1 MVITMTYGVSQYF
14 KSGRFGTIAVIDVFS
29 YCFSSQ
35 LFLCQILYSY
45 ILNLFRQYHLGY
57 RNGMC
62 MFSAGLGM
70 MLGIVYRNVH
80 AHHQTRDS
88 LLYR

>member
-35 LFLCQILYSY
+35 LFLCHILYSY
-45 ILNLFRQYHLGY
+45 ILILFRQYHLGY

-62 MFSAGLGM
+62 IFSAGLGM
-70 MLGIVYRNVH
+70 MLGIVYCNVH

-88 LLYR
+88 LSYR

>member
-1 MVITMTYGVSQYF
+1 MVITMTYVVSQYF

-35 LFLCQILYSY
+35 LLLCRILYSY
-45 ILNLFRQYHLGY
+45 ILNLFRQYRLGY

-62 MFSAGLGM
+62 IFSAALGM
-70 MLGIVYRNVH
+70 MSDTVYCNVH
-80 AHHQTRDS
+80 VHQTRDS
-88 LLYR
+88 LSCR